1 VVTKLFREN
10 TGLFYRGHILTDSYR
25 TITLQTADSVAVERI
40 VDHIDSIFAG
50 FFL

>member
-1 VVTKLFREN
+1 MEIIFAIEKKLRFKKP
-10 TGLFYRGHILTDSYR
+10 I
-25 TITLQTADSVAVERI
+25 TIQTADSVVVERI